1 MQVGAA
7 LRAGVE
13 HRTPIPEHLPH
24 GDLVHGDGLLRQ
36 LLLEHLRLLQH
47 GLQVPRDDENALL
60 QTEGRRQVGQYGHI
74 TDSQQTTTVG
84 VVVTQLDV
92 NAHTTPLK
100 SLGVGSASH
109 HHCHTHTIATI
120 HNRVQG

>member
-24 GDLVHGDGLLRQ
+24 GDLVHGDGLLHQ
-36 LLLEHLRLLQH
+36 LLLEHLRILQH

-84 VVVTQLDV
+84 VVVTQL
-92 NAHTTPLK
+92 K

-109 HHCHTHTIATI
+109 HHCHTHTTATI